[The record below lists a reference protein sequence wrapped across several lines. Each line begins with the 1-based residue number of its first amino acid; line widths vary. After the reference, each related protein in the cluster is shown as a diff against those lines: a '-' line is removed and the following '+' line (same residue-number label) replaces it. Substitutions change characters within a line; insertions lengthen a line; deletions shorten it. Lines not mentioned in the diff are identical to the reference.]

1 MLNREY
7 LYFNCDCN
15 IMIDRLLC
23 IVQISY
29 KEMIPMKTSCLHSLS
44 MPNTTDMPHLKPLSV
59 NTKATLTAGR
69 KEVADGIENIRA
81 TQICIPSET
90 QPVSALSFAD
100 YVKSAAGSILKDD
113 YIAERTVISFNSIR
127 KVTSEVSFDAD
138 ERNIRNWLAIMLRKG
153 TSPVT
158 LRRYLG
164 KLHKLYSDFR
174 GVTIQGEALF
184 SSLRETIS
192 DQSLYGSRQDSETLN
207 KIKDLP
213 SRLQSMPTA
222 QASIAKAMM
231 YIFYLG
237 GAPYSVVSDLRFND
251 DIPEID
257 QLREIVE
264 SMPRERR
271 TYVFPF
277 KHGSVRQR
285 QLHRE
290 MTAGFTTLLS
300 DLAIRPGDAFSAET
314 ICVWWIDAA
323 IECGLNPEEI
333 AGVVRHIPSTHAWLR
348 AVNPLPLSED
358 EKTARLRIVADMI
371 ADTTPRWY
379 AMFMRDNNTP
389 DDILDTIGNAG
400 STLMKEIQF
409 FYPTRKIL
417 KQKNDKKV
425 WEQVPFIP
433 HILFFKSRP
442 DKVKPLFNLIGDFAW
457 CFRTVNR
464 PQAPYAVISGKEMD
478 CFQKVIGV
486 LDESIKMEFVQNP
499 DLIPDRKV
507 RITGGEFNGYEGT
520 IYRQKG
526 TVDDSDMRYFILRI
540 NDSNNIVWQVK
551 IEEIFIEPLDTD
563 N

>member
-1 MLNREY
+1 
-7 LYFNCDCN
+7 
-15 IMIDRLLC
+15 
-23 IVQISY
+23 
-29 KEMIPMKTSCLHSLS
+29 
-44 MPNTTDMPHLKPLSV
+44 
-59 NTKATLTAGR
+59 
-69 KEVADGIENIRA
+69 
-81 TQICIPSET
+81 
-90 QPVSALSFAD
+90 
-100 YVKSAAGSILKDD
+100 
-113 YIAERTVISFNSIR
+113 
-127 KVTSEVSFDAD
+127 
-138 ERNIRNWLAIMLRKG
+138 
-153 TSPVT
+153 
-158 LRRYLG
+158 
-164 KLHKLYSDFR
+164 
-174 GVTIQGEALF
+174 
-184 SSLRETIS
+184 
-192 DQSLYGSRQDSETLN
+192 
-207 KIKDLP
+207 
-213 SRLQSMPTA
+213 
-222 QASIAKAMM
+222 
-231 YIFYLG
+231 
-237 GAPYSVVSDLRFND
+237 
-251 DIPEID
+251 
-257 QLREIVE
+257 
-264 SMPRERR
+264 
-271 TYVFPF
+271 
-277 KHGSVRQR
+277 
-285 QLHRE
+285 
-290 MTAGFTTLLS
+290 
-300 DLAIRPGDAFSAET
+300 
-314 ICVWWIDAA
+314 
-323 IECGLNPEEI
+323 
-333 AGVVRHIPSTHAWLR
+333 
-348 AVNPLPLSED
+348 
-358 EKTARLRIVADMI
+358 MI

-499 DLIPDRKV
+499 DLIPERKV

-551 IEEIFIEPLDTD
+551 IEEIFIEPLNTD